1 MGIEDAGL
9 NRDVDLKAKLGDV
22 KFVLMGGPQDRAE
35 SWAQRLSKT
44 FGFPVEPMGSRE
56 RYTLFKVG
64 PIMAISH
71 GIGMPSMM
79 IVLHELTKVL
89 HYAGCTDVTYV
100 RIGTSGGI
108 GVTPGTLVVAS
119 HGVNGLLECK
129 YETSVLGQRKS
140 FDTVF
145 DVETSQELEATAKRM
160 DFPVVIAKTM
170 STNDYYEEQGRL
182 DGAVEPGYTEEEK
195 FAWLHRVHE
204 GGVRN
209 MEMEAAALAA
219 FCHRTGIRAA
229 LICAA
234 TAGGLQGHFE
244 LNVFKPVMIANLL
257 QSIRLLGDGAANEK
271 NIESLMERSLMLVT
285 ALNRHIG
292 YDMASKIAK
301 KAHKEGTSLK
311 EAALKLN
318 ALTAEQFDEW
328 VVPKSMI
335 GPSKKK

>member
-1 MGIEDAGL
+1 VLPDDCRNKRFEALAEDHFLHIEDAGL
-9 NRDVDLKAKLGDV
+9 NRGVDLKAKLGDV
-22 KFVLMGGPQDRAE
+22 KFVLIGGPQDRAE
-35 SWAQRLSKT
+35 SWAERLSKT

-56 RYTLFKVG
+56 RYALFKVG

-129 YETSVLGQRKS
+129 YETTVLGQRKS

-145 DVETSQELEATAKRM
+145 DVQTSQELEATAKRM
-160 DFPVVIAKTM
+160 NFPVVIAKTM

-195 FAWLHRVHE
+195 FAWLHSVHE
-204 GGVRN
+204 SGVRN
-209 MEMEAAALAA
+209 MEMEATALAA

-229 LICAA
+229 LICSALLDRLKGDQTQGQASAEQMCEWNGRTTEVVLEWLRGKVDAKAA
-234 TAGGLQGHFE
+234 GE
-244 LNVFKPVMIANLL
+244 
-257 QSIRLLGDGAANEK
+257 
-271 NIESLMERSLMLVT
+271 
-285 ALNRHIG
+285 
-292 YDMASKIAK
+292 ASK
-301 KAHKEGTSLK
+301 E
-311 EAALKLN
+311 
-318 ALTAEQFDEW
+318 
-328 VVPKSMI
+328 KS
-335 GPSKKK
+335 